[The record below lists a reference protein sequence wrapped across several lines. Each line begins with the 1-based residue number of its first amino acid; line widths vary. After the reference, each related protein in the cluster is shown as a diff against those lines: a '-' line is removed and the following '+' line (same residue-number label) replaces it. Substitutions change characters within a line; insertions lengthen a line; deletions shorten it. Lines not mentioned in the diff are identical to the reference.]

1 MTLSREQEEM
11 EQFIEDYT
19 NQIRWMSSMDDVQI
33 KVLIRQLIIDDPEWY
48 EVIRERFRK
57 KQLIKAKALMKGVM
71 KDVHGSIKNLARKVA

>member
-71 KDVHGSIKNLARKVA
+71 SDVHGSIKDLARRVA